1 MNTPSTIAL
10 AAVLAFALTGCDRL
24 KAPDTSSDIAA
35 APAAVPADTAD
46 VSASDPEGVV
56 RPQAVE
62 STAGIDW
69 DAARRD
75 MASVPSDERGQGS
88 FQVQSGSQAAPVPVL
103 LPTGIV
109 VPQSAE
115 GGVKFQPMSDG
126 YFATYPGVDYDIV
139 VNGTNEVIG
148 ARDAGETTVDTDL
161 KFVSTA
167 SGAQVIFSRYGA
179 DYLIEFECKNATGAS
194 PTCIT
199 EDDALAIARKLV
211 IAGTR

>member
-24 KAPDTSSDIAA
+24 TAPDSASDTPA
-35 APAAVPADTAD
+35 APATETAEVTPD
-46 VSASDPEGVV
+46 EPDLVV

-69 DAARRD
+69 EAARRD
-75 MASVPSDERGQGS
+75 MASVPSDEREQGS
-88 FQVQSGSQAAPVPVL
+88 FQVQSGSGGAPVPVL

-139 VNGTNEVIG
+139 VNGTNEIIG
-148 ARDAGETTVDTDL
+148 AGDAAHAGADTEPA
-161 KFVSTA
+161 FVSTA
-167 SGAQVIFSRYGA
+167 SGAQVVFSRYGA
-179 DYLIEFECKNATGAS
+179 DYLIEFECKNATGAA

-199 EDDALAIARKLV
+199 QDEALAIAHKLV

>member
-1 MNTPSTIAL
+1 MNTPSTIVL
-10 AAVLAFALTGCDRL
+10 AAVLAFAVAGCDRL
-24 KAPDTSSDIAA
+24 KAPDSPTQGPDT
-35 APAAVPADTAD
+35 PATETAD
-46 VSASDPEGVV
+46 LAPGEPDLVV

-69 DAARRD
+69 EAARRD
-75 MASVPSDERGQGS
+75 MASVPGDQREQGS
-88 FQVQSGSQAAPVPVL
+88 FQVQSGSGAAPVPVL

-109 VPQSAE
+109 VPQSV
-115 GGVKFQPMSDG
+115 GGGIKFLPMSDG

-148 ARDAGETTVDTDL
+148 AGDSAHSGADTEPV
-161 KFVSTA
+161 FVSTA
-167 SGAQVIFSRYGA
+167 SGAQVVFSRYGA
-179 DYLIEFECKNATGAS
+179 DYLIEFDCKNATGAA

-199 EDDALAIARKLV
+199 QDEALEIAHKLV